1 MSVTTAPPIVRQGAS
16 FAAIGLVSTGAYAL
30 LYLVLR
36 GGFGAEV
43 SNALALLVTAIAN
56 TAANRRLTFGV
67 RDRDGLA
74 RDHAG
79 GLVVFGAALAITT
92 IAVVVLHAIT
102 STPSRAVELVVLIGA
117 NGLATVV
124 RFVMLRAWITRGR
137 RPPQTSAQLRK
148 ALS

>member
-1 MSVTTAPPIVRQGAS
+1 MSITTAPPIVRQGAS

-36 GGFGAEV
+36 TGLGAEV
-43 SNALALLVTAIAN
+43 SNALALLVTAIGN
-56 TAANRRLTFGV
+56 TAANRRLTFGA

-79 GLVVFGAALAITT
+79 GLIAFGAALAITT
-92 IAVVVLHAIT
+92 IAVLVLHTAT
-102 STPSRAVELVVLIGA
+102 ATAPRAVELAVLIVA

-137 RPPQTSAQLRK
+137 PPSRTSLVLRK
-148 ALS
+148 AVP